1 MTTLRLREEAL
12 ADLAKI
18 ADCGAAN
25 HGWTAAKAY
34 LQSIEGALAQL
45 QRYPLSGMA
54 RPELAPELRSLSF
67 RQHHI
72 FYLFA
77 GNHASVV
84 RILHK
89 AVDAERWL
97 EGEG

>member
-12 ADLAKI
+12 ADLARI
-18 ADCGAAN
+18 ADYGTSN
-25 HGWTAAKAY
+25 HGWPVAEAY
-34 LQSIEGALAQL
+34 LLSIDGALEQL

-54 RPELAPELRSLSF
+54 RPELANGLRSLSF

-72 FYLFA
+72 FYLFSDD
-77 GNHASVV
+77 HVSIV

-89 AVDAERWL
+89 SVDAERWL
-97 EGEG
+97 ESI

>member
-12 ADLAKI
+12 ADLVNIYDYGARSFGWI
-18 ADCGAAN
+18 AAE
-25 HGWTAAKAY
+25 AY
-34 LQSIEGALAQL
+34 LQSIDGALEQL
-45 QRYPLSGMA
+45 KRHPLSGTA
-54 RPELAPELRSLSF
+54 KPELATDLRSLSH

-77 GNHASVV
+77 EDHVSVV

-89 AVDAERWL
+89 SMDASQRL
-97 EGEG
+97 ISI